1 VDLGTVEGFIFCH
14 CGQELLGTIDRHAM
28 HVEI

>member
-1 VDLGTVEGFIFCH
+1 MDLGTVEGFIFCH
-14 CGQELLGTIDRHAM
+14 YEQELLGTIDRHAM